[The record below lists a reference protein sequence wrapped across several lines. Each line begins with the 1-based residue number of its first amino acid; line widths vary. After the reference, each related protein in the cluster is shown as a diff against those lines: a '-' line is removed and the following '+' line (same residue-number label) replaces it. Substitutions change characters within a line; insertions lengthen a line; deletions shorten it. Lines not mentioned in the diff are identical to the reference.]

1 LPRDVTMSLLA
12 ARGMTRAPWW
22 RDLDL
27 TLEEG
32 EIAVLRGPSGSGK
45 SLLLRG
51 LADLDPIDAGEVSL
65 EGRSRESFAAHKWR
79 RRVLYLHQGAPRLAG
94 TVRQNVEAIAALCG
108 ARVESVPGLED
119 DADAA
124 LLSGGEAQRLAL
136 FRALLVEPRVLL
148 LDEATSALD
157 PESARE
163 WEERLRA
170 WAAEGN
176 AILWVSHEL
185 DLVERLG
192 AREVRLS

>member
-1 LPRDVTMSLLA
+1 M
-12 ARGMTRAPWW
+12 
-22 RDLDL
+22 
-27 TLEEG
+27 
-32 EIAVLRGPSGSGK
+32 
-45 SLLLRG
+45 
-51 LADLDPIDAGEVSL
+51 
-65 EGRSRESFAAHKWR
+65 
-79 RRVLYLHQGAPRLAG
+79 
-94 TVRQNVEAIAALCG
+94 
-108 ARVESVPGLED
+108 PGLED